1 MCSSD
6 LKKFYLISSLLLA
19 TLLAEAKRRA
29 PAEVLPV
36 TVGNIEY
43 SAPHRK
49 GTHKQMGFI
58 EARELKSGELIWSR
72 QIYIVLYIPG
82 LVGDVQDVFIKSI
95 TVEGNNLII
104 TNERNSKYQLDLNS
118 LEVKVLKGSLV
129 EDVTYLKKLLK

>member
-1 MCSSD
+1 MIR
-6 LKKFYLISSLLLA
+6 KFSLISSLLLT
-19 TLLAEAKRRA
+19 TLLAEAKRGA
-29 PAEVLPV
+29 PAEVLPA

-43 SAPHRK
+43 SAPHRN

-58 EARELKSGELIWSR
+58 EARDLKSGGLIWNR
-72 QIYIVLYIPG
+72 QIYTVKYDPD
-82 LVGDVQDVFIKSI
+82 LVGDVQDVFMKRI

-129 EDVTYLKKLLK
+129 EETKFTR